1 MALPLPCHHTLPSPP
16 STSVCTS
23 SPRLPAYLLLST
35 YFSLISTPRRGAPWG
50 QGLKPL
56 GVLLYLSPPS
66 SLPYWLLS
74 VFRRGPSLP
83 PVMPSHAAAV
93 TLECTSCS
101 RESSSALTCRPRTPC
116 TPEILNPNPPK
127 AKTSA
132 LAPQFPSCGPQQASR
147 PGPTTPSVR
156 GLQSKS
162 TGRGGLWG
170 PPAHRPR
177 ALASL
182 SVSEAAFG
190 LRSHTQASRVGPSG
204 WCRSETRSPSVGP
217 AVAHPQTKGAWQ
229 RPASLQAGGGC
240 HQRDIPPHPALLLTV
255 KTSLFSVPPS
265 QLDTLLH
272 SPMELCYK

>member
-1 MALPLPCHHTLPSPP
+1 MIWGRTPKIQGKQFQIHRFATCFRWSRKIPGRRTWTALPLPCHHTLPSPP

-35 YFSLISTPRRGAPWG
+35 YFSLISTPRMGAPWG

-74 VFRRGPSLP
+74 GFRRGSSLP

-93 TLECTSCS
+93 TPDCTSCS

-132 LAPQFPSCGPQQASR
+132 LAPQFPSCGP
-147 PGPTTPSVR
+147 
-156 GLQSKS
+156 
-162 TGRGGLWG
+162 
-170 PPAHRPR
+170 
-177 ALASL
+177 
-182 SVSEAAFG
+182 
-190 LRSHTQASRVGPSG
+190 
-204 WCRSETRSPSVGP
+204 
-217 AVAHPQTKGAWQ
+217 
-229 RPASLQAGGGC
+229 
-240 HQRDIPPHPALLLTV
+240 
-255 KTSLFSVPPS
+255 
-265 QLDTLLH
+265 
-272 SPMELCYK
+272 